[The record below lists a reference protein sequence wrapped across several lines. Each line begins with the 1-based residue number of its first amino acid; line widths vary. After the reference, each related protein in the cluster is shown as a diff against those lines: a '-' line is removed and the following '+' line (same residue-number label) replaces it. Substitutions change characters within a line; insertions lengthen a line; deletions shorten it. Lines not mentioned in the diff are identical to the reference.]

1 MLARAAARAFA
12 AKGIHYGWV
21 MVGLTFVYG
30 VCSAGAMSIPGVLL
44 TPMSHDL
51 GWSIGDLS
59 GPLGLRVTL
68 FGLAA
73 PFAGGL
79 ILLYGVRRVLAASAI
94 LLVVG
99 LLVSITMM
107 TKWQLWVGLGVA
119 MGVAPGLAALVLS
132 ATVSTRWFT
141 ARRGLVL
148 GILGAGNAT
157 GQMIFLMPT
166 AWIAEH
172 YGWRMALVPP
182 TIVIAILGVLFVL
195 FSVERPADIGLAP
208 FGEDTMVPT
217 PPRPTGNA
225 FGLSLN
231 ALGLGMRS
239 TIFWVLAFTFGICG
253 VSSLGLMPHFVT
265 LCGDYGISPITSTGL
280 LAAIGVCDMFGTIGS
295 GWLSDRFDNRWLLAG
310 YYGFRGVALIWLPY
324 SGFTMVGLTFFAVLY
339 GLDFIATVP
348 PSVKLTA
355 QNFGREQAP
364 LVFGWIFAA
373 HQLGAGLMAFAA
385 GVTRDELHTYLPA
398 FFTAGVLCLAA
409 TLSLWLLRG
418 RSKPP
423 VLTPQAA

>member
-1 MLARAAARAFA
+1 M
-12 AKGIHYGWV
+12 
-21 MVGLTFVYG
+21 
-30 VCSAGAMSIPGVLL
+30 
-44 TPMSHDL
+44 
-51 GWSIGDLS
+51 
-59 GPLGLRVTL
+59 
-68 FGLAA
+68 
-73 PFAGGL
+73 
-79 ILLYGVRRVLAASAI
+79 
-94 LLVVG
+94 
-99 LLVSITMM
+99 
-107 TKWQLWVGLGVA
+107 
-119 MGVAPGLAALVLS
+119 
-132 ATVSTRWFT
+132 
-141 ARRGLVL
+141 
-148 GILGAGNAT
+148 
-157 GQMIFLMPT
+157 
-166 AWIAEH
+166 
-172 YGWRMALVPP
+172 
-182 TIVIAILGVLFVL
+182 IAILGVLFVL

>member
-1 MLARAAARAFA
+1 MLAKAAARGLA
-12 AKGIHYGWV
+12 ARNIHYGWF
-21 MVGLTFVYG
+21 MVLLTFLYG

-51 GWSIGDLS
+51 GWTIGDLS

-94 LLVVG
+94 LLVAG
-99 LLVSITMM
+99 LLISTTMT
-107 TKWQLWVGLGVA
+107 TKWQLWIGLGVA

-148 GILGAGNAT
+148 GILGSGNAT

-182 TIVIAILGVLFVL
+182 TIVITLLGMLFVL
-195 FSVERPADIGLAP
+195 FSVERPADIDLAP
-208 FGEDTMVPT
+208 YGEDKIVPS

-225 FGLSLN
+225 FALSLN
-231 ALGLGMRS
+231 ALGQGTGSLV
-239 TIFWVLAFTFGICG
+239 FWVLAFTFGICG

-280 LAAIGVCDMFGTIGS
+280 LAAIGICDMFGTIGS

-310 YYGFRGVALIWLPY
+310 YYAFRGVALIWLPY
-324 SGFTMVGLTFFAVLY
+324 SGFTLVGLSFFAVLY

-355 QNFGREQAP
+355 QAFGREQAP

-385 GVTRDELHTYLPA
+385 GMSRDMLHSYLPA
-398 FFTAGVLCLAA
+398 YFTAGVLCLAA
-409 TLSLWLLRG
+409 TLSLLLLRG

-423 VLTPQAA
+423 VLTLQAA